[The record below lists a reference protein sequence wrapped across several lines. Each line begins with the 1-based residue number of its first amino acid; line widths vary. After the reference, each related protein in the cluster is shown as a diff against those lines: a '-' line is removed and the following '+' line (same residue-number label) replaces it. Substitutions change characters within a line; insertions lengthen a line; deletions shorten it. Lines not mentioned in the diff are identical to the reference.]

1 MCVHNTDLALFAR
14 GSNGH
19 ILHYPTNSTRFTC
32 TTGRTGRTNLCTP
45 ALVWS
50 ARARRKRGSASTVSS
65 WMDRTILRLRSAA
78 THQEKGGRGYSK
90 PPSGRQSRFASV
102 GLWCLCACRVF
113 VRVFCV
119 GVVCLWRV
127 VLCVCMRCVEQ
138 LWRRDGR
145 RPTRASATHG
155 QLEMDVYSIRRVGDS
170 KCILITVGHRW
181 RGTRGVWNMEG
192 ARAGVGLGKSRG
204 PNHLSS
210 QPASNKY

>member
-1 MCVHNTDLALFAR
+1 MC
-14 GSNGH
+14 
-19 ILHYPTNSTRFTC
+19 
-32 TTGRTGRTNLCTP
+32 
-45 ALVWS
+45 
-50 ARARRKRGSASTVSS
+50 SASRAGS
-65 WMDRTILRLRSAA
+65 
-78 THQEKGGRGYSK
+78 YSK
-90 PPSGRQSRFASV
+90 PPSSRQSRFASV

-210 QPASNKY
+210 QPASKVLSRLVARLVQARFFTTQVPHHTRSP